1 MEQDDGMERDLSR
14 RKETQPNAR
23 LSVWVGGWVDVV
35 CMRVYVC
42 GRLRETIDKYVTVGR
57 KRARPG
63 YGIGIRTAVLRL
75 CVWEPDVKCGWDG

>member
-1 MEQDDGMERDLSR
+1 M
-14 RKETQPNAR
+14 
-23 LSVWVGGWVDVV
+23 DVV

-75 CVWEPDVKCGWDG
+75 CVWEPDVNVDGMDRWWRCRTGERREKKMK